1 MNVTLK
7 LFYDEFLIPNDTF
20 DRRSPIDRMP
30 TTFLPSSTGSD
41 ELACRSS
48 APCNVRR
55 LFGPHT
61 VKWLSMMSRTG
72 VAATSC
78 L

>member
-1 MNVTLK
+1 
-7 LFYDEFLIPNDTF
+7 
-20 DRRSPIDRMP
+20 
-30 TTFLPSSTGSD
+30 
-41 ELACRSS
+41 
-48 APCNVRR
+48 